1 MSGRFDGYSALVTG
15 AGRGIGRAIAARLV
29 SEGATVALV
38 DVDETAVTRV
48 AAELG
53 DRATAVVADVT
64 SRSDVTR
71 AVTAAAAGGSLD
83 LLVSNVGVALE
94 TSFDALSDD
103 DWAFQLSASLTGTF
117 LTTQIASRALE
128 LSPRGG
134 RAVLIGSVNGLSG
147 YGHEAYSA
155 AKAAVHNLA
164 RNLAVRFGSSGVRFN
179 TVAPGTVVTEAWEPR
194 VQRDPGLLDRL
205 SAHYPLRS
213 LGTPED
219 VASAV
224 AFLLSDEARWIT
236 GALLTV
242 DGGLTAGN
250 VALSSDR
257 ELTGGREGQQE

>member
-1 MSGRFDGYSALVTG
+1 LTGQFDHFSALVTG

-29 SEGATVALV
+29 AEGASVTLV
-38 DVDETAVTRV
+38 DVDEAAVSRV
-48 AAELG
+48 ADELG
-53 DRATAVVADVT
+53 ERASAIVADVT
-64 SRSDVTR
+64 SRADVTR
-71 AVTAAAAGGSLD
+71 AVEAAARGGSLD

-94 TSFDALSDD
+94 TPFNELSDD
-103 DWAFQLSASLTGTF
+103 EWAFQLSVSLTGTF
-117 LTTQIASRALE
+117 LTTQIASQALE
-128 LSPRGG
+128 RSPHGG

-147 YGHEAYSA
+147 FGHEAYSA

-194 VQRDPGLLDRL
+194 VHADPGLLDRL
-205 SAHYPLRS
+205 AAHYPLGS

-242 DGGLTAGN
+242 DGGLTAGSI
-250 VALSSDR
+250 ALAGDR
-257 ELTGGREGQQE
+257 QIDGRAEGNRE